1 MQAQTYSPQPE
12 ASKNSDPDVL
22 IVGAGPGGLACSLLL
37 AKAGLNVKIL
47 EKTDRVGGRT
57 KVIEKDGYRYDN
69 GLHFSIIQKL

>member
-1 MQAQTYSPQPE
+1 MQAETYPSQPE
-12 ASKNSDPDVL
+12 ASINSDSDVL

-57 KVIEKDGYRYDN
+57 KVIEKMVIDTITA
-69 GLHFSIIQKL
+69 LHFSIIQK